1 MQAGVKQAAQARV
14 AGQSGTTPASK
25 ATQSAKQRRRGKKNG
40 TAAQKSTGVPGQAGT
55 EAAAGTEAQSL
66 RGAGAASGGQV
77 AAGGPGGVRT
87 LPGGVDVSQRGERLE
102 SSVHRPGLEPG
113 GNGDV
118 GDVIPVDQL
127 TEKQRNTQRRLAADG
142 YEGHRPRT
150 AGRS

>member
-14 AGQSGTTPASK
+14 AGQSGKAPASK
-25 ATQSAKQRRRGKKNG
+25 ATQNARKRRRGKKNG
-40 TAAQKSTGVPGQAGT
+40 TAAQTSTGVPGQ
-55 EAAAGTEAQSL
+55 AGTEAQSL